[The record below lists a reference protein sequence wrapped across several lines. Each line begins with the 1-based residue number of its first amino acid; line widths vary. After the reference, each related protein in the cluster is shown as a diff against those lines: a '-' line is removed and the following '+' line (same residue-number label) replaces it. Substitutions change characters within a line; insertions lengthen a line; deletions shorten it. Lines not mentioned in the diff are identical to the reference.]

1 MKYSEKI
8 QASKEIINAME
19 SMTSDQ
25 HLVVEYPLRG
35 ALKKFTIVKHEFIL
49 EDISEARFSISRSF
63 EGMNI
68 EEVGKTTMNGYT
80 YDLMDQRTS
89 YTFKLYEF
97 NIVEVKESKS

>member
-19 SMTSDQ
+19 SMTTEQ
-25 HLVVEYPLRG
+25 HLIVEYPLRG
-35 ALKKFTIVKHEFIL
+35 ALKQFTIIKHEPIL
-49 EDISEARFSISRSF
+49 EAASEARFSINRPF

-68 EEVGKTTMNGYT
+68 EKVGKTTMNGYT
-80 YDLMDQRTS
+80 YDLMGQRTS

-97 NIVEVKESKS
+97 NIVEVKDMKS

>member
-19 SMTSDQ
+19 SMTTEQ
-25 HLVVEYPLRG
+25 RLVVEYPLRG
-35 ALKKFTIVKHEFIL
+35 DLKQFRIVKHEPIL
-49 EDISEARFSISRSF
+49 ESDEEYRLSINGQF

-68 EEVGKTTMNGYT
+68 DKVGKTTMNGYT
-80 YDLMDQRTS
+80 YDLMSQRTS

-97 NIVEVKESKS
+97 NIVEVKDSKS

>member
-35 ALKKFTIVKHEFIL
+35 APTKFTIVKHEFIL

-97 NIVEVKESKS
+97 NIVEVKEM